1 MSRIAVL
8 VASLLALLVPAPV
21 RAAFHIA
28 VIDEVMS
35 GVNNGTISNS
45 NIQYV
50 EVRQLSAG
58 QNNVCH
64 TRLTVFKCLAN
75 GGGFQV
81 LIDNLGGAGA
91 MEPCV
96 PNPAAGARWIMAS
109 PDGATFLAA
118 SGITPDAIWNNAATG
133 RIPTSCGMV
142 CWGAPS
148 GILPPSDPSTWNAGL
163 PSDYIDCV
171 AYGNYDGTA
180 EPLGNPAAS
189 DTPGGGTFSLTRTG
203 DVMFSNGFHLA
214 CPSPTS
220 NPAQATGNFGPCTPT
235 TTTRPVPTTSST
247 TTTTTTRTTTTT
259 TPPPICGDVNGDG
272 VVNIGDALVMAQFDV
287 GLRQCGMAP
296 FSQPTVCDV
305 NGDAACNIGDALK
318 MAQCD
323 VGLISCA
330 FTCRSF
336 ACP

>member
-1 MSRIAVL
+1 VSRIAVL
-8 VASLLALLVPAPV
+8 VALLLALLVPAPV

-109 PDGATFLAA
+109 PDAATFLAA
-118 SGITPDAIWNNAATG
+118 SGITPDVT
-133 RIPTSCGMV
+133 
-142 CWGAPS
+142 
-148 GILPPSDPSTWNAGL
+148 
-163 PSDYIDCV
+163 
-171 AYGNYDGTA
+171 
-180 EPLGNPAAS
+180 
-189 DTPGGGTFSLTRTG
+189 
-203 DVMFSNGFHLA
+203 
-214 CPSPTS
+214 
-220 NPAQATGNFGPCTPT
+220 
-235 TTTRPVPTTSST
+235 
-247 TTTTTTRTTTTT
+247 
-259 TPPPICGDVNGDG
+259 
-272 VVNIGDALVMAQFDV
+272 
-287 GLRQCGMAP
+287 
-296 FSQPTVCDV
+296 
-305 NGDAACNIGDALK
+305 
-318 MAQCD
+318 
-323 VGLISCA
+323 
-330 FTCRSF
+330 
-336 ACP
+336 